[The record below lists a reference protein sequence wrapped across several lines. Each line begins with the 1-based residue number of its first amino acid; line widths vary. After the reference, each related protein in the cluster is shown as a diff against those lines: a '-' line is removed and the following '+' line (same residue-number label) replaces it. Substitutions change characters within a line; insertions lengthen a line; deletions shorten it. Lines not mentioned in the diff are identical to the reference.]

1 MTYFDHCK
9 TIEEI
14 KLEYKRL
21 ASIHH
26 PDKGGTLEIMQE
38 INVEYAA
45 YTNPAPR
52 QARKYPKAER
62 KSAYS
67 QNTYKRVWDDLYSKP
82 RSEGQQKPYS
92 SFVKRM
98 DEQMIKT
105 CAAFGLPQ
113 DDSLGITT
121 ICHIK
126 AYNISIYCMFN
137 FREIHAVFNDKVDIQ
152 AMAILEQL
160 GYKFD
165 MHGWQARYGSKP
177 LYWWSPEYSSPN
189 K

>member
-1 MTYFDHCK
+1 MTYFDHCQ

-14 KLEYKRL
+14 KVEYKRL

-26 PDKGGTLEIMQE
+26 PDKGGKLEIMQE
-38 INVEYAA
+38 INIEYAA

-62 KSAYS
+62 KAKYS
-67 QNTYKRVWDDLYSKP
+67 SYSYQVTWDDVYSKP
-82 RSEGQQKPYS
+82 SSSGQQRSYS
-92 SFVKRM
+92 SIMKAM

-137 FREIHAVFNDKVDIQ
+137 FREIHVVFNDRMHLTAVDI
-152 AMAILEQL
+152 LDDL
-160 GYKFD
+160 GYRLD
-165 MHGWQARYGSKP
+165 IRGWPSRYGSKP
-177 LYWWSPEYSSPN
+177 LFWWSPKYSSPN